1 MPPDTFSNPLRE
13 SHLLVV
19 IHNSSIITTKILLFL
34 KNFIIIKMLAT
45 CIATINNLVKSIKA
59 VFLSH
64 FNPQDYI
71 HTKIPAKI
79 RGLRKKISR
88 K

>member
-1 MPPDTFSNPLRE
+1 
-13 SHLLVV
+13 
-19 IHNSSIITTKILLFL
+19 
-34 KNFIIIKMLAT
+34 MLAT

-71 HTKIPAKI
+71 RTKIPAKI
-79 RGLRKKISR
+79 RGLRKKKNKQKGISDTASFLPVIFVDQGR
-88 K
+88 AERNHKPRSK